1 MSQHYALHC
10 PGSEIP
16 VACPRHFQIYV
27 ATDRQPALAES
38 TPTSVLSTQRVDP
51 QKPHLLISAFAIA
64 IAARLLAPLYVFSHT
79 FEPPPQSPSRPLMTR
94 YPAPSIPDIT
104 LVTSWT

>member
-64 IAARLLAPLYVFSHT
+64 IATRLLTPSLSPHTPLNLLR
-79 FEPPPQSPSRPLMTR
+79 SRPR
-94 YPAPSIPDIT
+94 DPS
-104 LVTSWT
+104 